1 MILTSP
7 ISCASDVFL
16 FIASFVLYFLSSDE
30 SDSLNDKSDELGSD
44 SGSSGMYYFCAFSL
58 RFDESVV
65 RVLGSDVFAPTGFE
79 SKGGRLLELFW
90 SSNSWFPLQVSK

>member
-16 FIASFVLYFLSSDE
+16 FITSFVLYFLSSDE

-65 RVLGSDVFAPTGFE
+65 SVSILESGVFSPAGVK
-79 SKGGRLLELFW
+79 SKGGRLLALFW
-90 SSNSWFPLQVSK
+90 CSNS